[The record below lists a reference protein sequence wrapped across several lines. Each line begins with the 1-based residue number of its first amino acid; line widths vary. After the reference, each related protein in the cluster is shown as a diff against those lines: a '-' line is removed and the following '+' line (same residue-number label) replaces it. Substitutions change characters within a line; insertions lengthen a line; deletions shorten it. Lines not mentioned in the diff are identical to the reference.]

1 MQEAVDDCRIEAEEL
16 VEEMS
21 KKVTIEMT
29 QRREVER
36 IVHRLQIENNQ
47 LKVPL
52 LLSPP
57 HTSLPAVS
65 PLLSSVMVMCCIGN
79 ITNSNTSWF
88 RKEFGSV
95 DCGDQSPGG
104 SVISRECPATSRG
117 HTHQGHGVPIIES
130 TAGGGDDG
138 HGLHCEGS
146 AAED

>member
-47 LKVPL
+47 LKVPSPSPSTH
-52 LLSPP
+52 LS
-57 HTSLPAVS
+57 TGCVS
-65 PLLSSVMVMCCIGN
+65 TPLERHGDVCIGN

-104 SVISRECPATSRG
+104 SVISRECPATSRS